1 MAGVEI
7 LSPGVRHLLEQ
18 PPGTNADGVI
28 VERHRVS
35 MANQGA
41 IGGRTGRAWFAARRA
56 RRPRVHR
63 KVVGAHWGVDDSIAG
78 GVVGPP

>member
-7 LSPGVRHLLEQ
+7 LSPGVRHFLEQ

-35 MANQGA
+35 MANR
-41 IGGRTGRAWFAARRA
+41 GGHRRTNRAGMV
-56 RRPRVHR
+56 RRPTST
-63 KVVGAHWGVDDSIAG
+63 KAK
-78 GVVGPP
+78 GPSQGCWRALGRR